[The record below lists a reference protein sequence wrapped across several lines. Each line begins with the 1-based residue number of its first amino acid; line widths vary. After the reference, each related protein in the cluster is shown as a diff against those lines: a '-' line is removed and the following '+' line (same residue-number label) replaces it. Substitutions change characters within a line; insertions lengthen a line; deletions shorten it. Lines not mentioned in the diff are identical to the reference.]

1 MAGAP
6 GYVHISQRN
15 RAAAVRQQ
23 ATLGEGLVS
32 GQRPGSRPPIRSMAN
47 GAPGGVHVDRRLAPH
62 ESVTQ
67 TSGNEARG
75 FVLYVGLNE
84 AKAAQDGTTLVE
96 VVRHLRRT
104 VAEVAPQADTY
115 AAVALA
121 QAGAEG
127 SDLQVV
133 RNALGDP
140 TSGYHRSEPLG
151 AAASTENETRAAQ
164 SVGVLIDLS
173 RREVLL
179 DGEVLNLTY
188 KEFELLNYLVENGS
202 RTVGR
207 GELIGSLWSD
217 AEDVPNERTI
227 DVHIRRLRSKLGRL
241 ANTVRTVRGQGYRFY
256 DHPEVVVWAAPEYSI

>member
-15 RAAAVRQQ
+15 RAAAVRHQ
-23 ATLGEGLVS
+23 ATLGEGLLL
-32 GQRPGSRPPIRSMAN
+32 GQRPAVGPTMRSMVN
-47 GAPGGVHVDRRLAPH
+47 GAPGEVQADRRLTPRENATP
-62 ESVTQ
+62 

-75 FVLYVGLNE
+75 FVLYVGLDE
-84 AKAAQDGTTLVE
+84 SKAAEDGTTLVE
-96 VVRHLRRT
+96 VVRHLRRA
-104 VAEVAPQADTY
+104 VAEIAPQADTY

-127 SDLQVV
+127 TDLQVV

-140 TSGYHRSEPLG
+140 TSGYQRPETLLSAGVAESEPR
-151 AAASTENETRAAQ
+151 ASQ
-164 SVGVLIDLS
+164 SVGVLIDLA

-179 DGEVLNLTY
+179 DGDVLNLTY
-188 KEFELLNYLVENGS
+188 KEFELLNYLVENAA